1 MSVSFATLR
10 CLLPVLLLPLLF
22 GCGPGRNEFA
32 PVCPNPVFLRELSD
46 LTRYRPDSQG
56 RDLTDL
62 VLSARLSAVR
72 GECAEGAT
80 SRSLDTTITVTVEL
94 VRGPAMRGRVDE
106 VPVFVALNDGD
117 DILNKQIYPVQFE
130 FPSTM
135 ERIAITTP
143 LIQLTVPVSPQK
155 SGAAYAI
162 ILGFQLTPEER
173 EVNRHR
179 SGLR

>member
-1 MSVSFATLR
+1 
-10 CLLPVLLLPLLF
+10 
-22 GCGPGRNEFA
+22 
-32 PVCPNPVFLRELSD
+32 
-46 LTRYRPDSQG
+46 
-56 RDLTDL
+56 
-62 VLSARLSAVR
+62 
-72 GECAEGAT
+72 
-80 SRSLDTTITVTVEL
+80 
-94 VRGPAMRGRVDE
+94 

-143 LIQLTVPVSPQK
+143 PIQLTVPVSPQK